1 MLMKR
6 AMGRL
11 YKPYQGCWR
20 QITNYKEPR
29 RRAAQIIAA
38 LFTTSS
44 LGIAN
49 AFVVTK
55 GPLLYML
62 LYAPLKLASHT
73 LNWPT
78 SRHDAM
84 SATSFFY
91 QEDLDKEEDKMM
103 VEKKVDKEVEVEV
116 KRERQIN
123 MRLGGHFNEVIN
135 WRWSGHYKDEATLD
149 SQLPIQ
155 CRHITGRHLDN

>member
-1 MLMKR
+1 
-6 AMGRL
+6 
-11 YKPYQGCWR
+11 
-20 QITNYKEPR
+20 
-29 RRAAQIIAA
+29 
-38 LFTTSS
+38 
-44 LGIAN
+44 
-49 AFVVTK
+49 
-55 GPLLYML
+55 
-62 LYAPLKLASHT
+62 
-73 LNWPT
+73 
-78 SRHDAM
+78 M

-149 SQLPIQ
+149 SQLPMYYNAG
-155 CRHITGRHLDN
+155 TAMEDN

>member
-1 MLMKR
+1 MLCLPF
-6 AMGRL
+6 ASYQALPL
-11 YKPYQGCWR
+11 Y
-20 QITNYKEPR
+20 
-29 RRAAQIIAA
+29 
-38 LFTTSS
+38 L
-44 LGIAN
+44 
-49 AFVVTK
+49 
-55 GPLLYML
+55 
-62 LYAPLKLASHT
+62 
-73 LNWPT
+73 
-78 SRHDAM
+78 
-84 SATSFFY
+84 